1 MEKVPGNSQV
11 EIEGNRSGSV
21 LYALVSE
28 YRYPLAQRADRL
40 RRSRKHISPR
50 APSSD
55 GPHSGWGMEA
65 HGYSNTP
72 ARAFRG
78 CLCRAS
84 VWVCPRCKRP
94 SSNRTGGPPPQ
105 ACLPA
110 APRTRVLLLPSLL
123 AQLLSY
129 MRGPPNSGLPWCR
142 SFLKSACGAWLSRGA
157 RRKVRVPGV
166 SGVLEFTAARR
177 GLAPWGWLLGSP
189 ARGPER
195 ARPVPLTFV
204 CFCFCGWKTEMLFS

>member
-1 MEKVPGNSQV
+1 MPLSLNTGIPWHSAQTDSEGAASTFLHVPPPPTAPTRGGGWRRTDTLTHLPGLF
-11 EIEGNRSGSV
+11 EGV
-21 LYALVSE
+21 CAALQCGCV
-28 YRYPLAQRADRL
+28 RAVNAL
-40 RRSRKHISPR
+40 LP
-50 APSSD
+50 
-55 GPHSGWGMEA
+55 
-65 HGYSNTP
+65 T
-72 ARAFRG
+72 ARGA
-78 CLCRAS
+78 
-84 VWVCPRCKRP
+84 
-94 SSNRTGGPPPQ
+94 PPQ

-204 CFCFCGWKTEMLFS
+204 CFCFCGWKTNAFLLEILGE